1 MPKQTKTGQT
11 KTGQTKTG
19 QTKTGQIQLPA
30 RKTQHARH
38 FGRVGLVVGGD
49 SAEREVSLNGGRAV
63 AAAFDRK
70 GVAYQVFDGPMAL
83 FAGIRQGQV
92 DRVFN
97 ILHGPGGEDGSLQ
110 GALQLMGVPVT
121 GSDLASSALTMD
133 KVRSKWL
140 WEHLGINTPPFI
152 CFDHS
157 ATDYHKAVEKFGLP
171 LFVKPAGLGS
181 SIGISRVKQPEDLDA
196 AVALARQYGAITMVE
211 KEVKGAEYFAGV
223 LDGVGLPLIRVS
235 TPREFY
241 DYTAK
246 YESDETQYFCPCGLP
261 EATEADLRTRALQA
275 FDVLGAS
282 GWGRVDFLLDEQ
294 GQAWFLEVNT
304 TPGMTDH
311 SLVPQAAAAIGVDF
325 DDLVWRILETS
336 L

>member
-1 MPKQTKTGQT
+1 MMNIK
-11 KTGQTKTG
+11 
-19 QTKTGQIQLPA
+19 LPPLKVSNPA
-30 RKTQHARH
+30 E

-63 AAAFDRK
+63 AAALQRN
-70 GVAYQVFDGPMAL
+70 GIAHEVFDGPMAL
-83 FAGIRQGQV
+83 FEGIRAGRV

-110 GALQLMGVPVT
+110 GALQLMDVPVT

-140 WEHLGINTPPFI
+140 WERNGINTPPFR
-152 CFDHS
+152 CFSHDENN
-157 ATDYHKAVEKFGLP
+157 YHEVIEEFGLP

-181 SIGISRVKQPEDLDA
+181 SIGITRVKRAGDLDE
-196 AVALARQYGAITMVE
+196 AVALARQYGATTIVE
-211 KEVKGAEYFAGV
+211 KEIRGAEYFAGV
-223 LDGVGLPLIRVS
+223 LDGVGLPLIRVA

-246 YESDETQYFCPCGLP
+246 YESDETQYFCPCGLD
-261 EATEADLRTRALQA
+261 ESIERELREQSIRA
-275 FDVLGAS
+275 FDLLGAS
-282 GWGRVDFLLDEQ
+282 GWGRVDFLLDDS
-294 GQAWFLEVNT
+294 GQPWFLEVNT

-311 SLVPQAAAAIGVDF
+311 SLVPQAAAAIGVGF
-325 DDLVWRILETS
+325 DELVWRILETS

>member
-1 MPKQTKTGQT
+1 MLPDVKLPPMKTT
-11 KTGQTKTG
+11 E
-19 QTKTGQIQLPA
+19 A
-30 RKTQHARH
+30 RD

-49 SAEREVSLNGGRAV
+49 SAEREVSLKGGRAV
-63 AAAFDRK
+63 AAALQRN
-70 GVAYQVFDGPMAL
+70 GIMHEVFDGPMAL
-83 FAGIRQGQV
+83 FRGIQQGQV

-133 KVRSKWL
+133 KVRSKWV
-140 WEHLGINTPPFI
+140 WERNGIPTPPFL
-152 CFDHS
+152 CYALEDRDFQS
-157 ATDYHKAVEKFGLP
+157 AIEKFGLP
-171 LFVKPAGLGS
+171 LFVKPSGLGS
-181 SIGISRVKQPEDLDA
+181 SIGVSRVSRAQDLDA
-196 AVALARQYGAITMVE
+196 AVALARRYGAVTIIE
-211 KEVKGAEYFAGV
+211 KEIRGGEYFAGV

-246 YESDETQYFCPCGLP
+246 YESDDTQYFCPCGLP
-261 EATEADLRTRALQA
+261 ENIEAELRIQA
-275 FDVLGAS
+275 IKAFELLGAS
-282 GWGRVDFLLDEQ
+282 GWGRVDLLLDEQ
-294 GQAWFLEVNT
+294 GQPWFLEVNT

-311 SLVPQAAAAIGVDF
+311 SLVPQAAAAIGVGF
-325 DDLVWRILETS
+325 DELVWRILETS

>member
-1 MPKQTKTGQT
+1 MLRKDTLPPTKTSQ
-11 KTGQTKTG
+11 
-19 QTKTGQIQLPA
+19 A
-30 RKTQHARH
+30 SD

-63 AAAFDRK
+63 AAALQRK
-70 GVAYQVFDGPMAL
+70 GIVHEVFDGPKAL
-83 FAGIRQGQV
+83 FKGIQEGRV

-140 WEHLGINTPPFI
+140 WERNGISTPPFLR
-152 CFDHS
+152 FTLDDKVFYS
-157 ATDYHKAVEKFGLP
+157 AIEKFGLP

-181 SIGISRVKQPEDLDA
+181 SIGISRVTKAEDLDA
-196 AVALARQYGAITMVE
+196 AVALARRYGAVTIIE
-211 KEVKGAEYFAGV
+211 KEIRGGEYFAGV

-246 YESDETQYFCPCGLP
+246 YESNDTQYFCPCGLP
-261 EATEADLRTRALQA
+261 EDIETELRIQALRAFEL
-275 FDVLGAS
+275 LGAS
-282 GWGRVDFLLDEQ
+282 GWGRVDLLLDEQ
-294 GQAWFLEVNT
+294 GQPWFLEVNT

-311 SLVPQAAAAIGVDF
+311 SLVPQAAAAIGVGF
-325 DDLVWRILETS
+325 DELVWRILETS